1 MKGQISRDSHRP
13 DRRFSGV
20 YHVQGAMVTDADLD
34 ECTDLTKGRTDALG
48 NDAIRD
54 GVPAIGGAVVISG
67 SDVALGE
74 GVVYADGVRGVLAAA
89 GTTSGGPLDILGQQA
104 DLPLGPALPAAPRI
118 VYADIWERPVF
129 ALEDPYLA
137 DPGLHGA
144 ETTYRSR
151 TMTQIKAA
159 PRAAA
164 AAIEQGSGDFPQ
176 VGDAVLAVAPR
187 DPESTIDECDPCAEV
202 VAAEQT
208 IANAL
213 FRLEVVQVE
222 GTPSAPTRVHLAW
235 SAENGAAIA
244 PASVSPEEF
253 ERAGAAYEFFSE
265 ITESYMGA
273 FADPADLRHSTFV
286 DDLEAPP
293 NPPQDHD
300 GDDWPFVRRWDGHA
314 IVDLTTGTVAATLGS
329 GFTLGYDGT
338 TVTLGL
344 DTFDA
349 KLTLAGHH
357 VLRGDYWLVELR
369 TFADPASRVRLVQ
382 ATPVGILHHYCLLVR
397 TRRGVI
403 EPLTHAERRKLSLP
417 PLSDL
422 PASHVGFVNNCPK
435 LYAGAENV
443 QDALDEL
450 CAISAEDVGFDPTNC
465 PSLYD
470 EAKTVQEAL
479 DSLCARQ
486 TSGSCRIVVGPRGG
500 GQPALNDVLV
510 EHGRSGEPLCVC
522 LLPGEHLLEAPVEN
536 PKLAIDIEGCSAG
549 TTRIRVAGNWKVD
562 AASLRLAATSVLLTQ
577 PDSGL
582 QVSVRNRFELE
593 DSFLAS
599 VTKEPP
605 LLSVSAGER
614 IRIAHTSLEAM
625 GSSALDAL
633 FRFFAE
639 GTHGDLPDQDLFK
652 LLEHDRFEAAV
663 DDLADKVAGMSDGVR
678 RTYRSEL
685 VSSLD
690 GAQRLTVLERSGI
703 QQLIL
708 HCGQKAPASTYR
720 ADFLRLRHAA
730 AFSRPAPALVIE
742 TAVAQT
748 LIESSEIRGVLSLYG
763 RPADNPLGQAE
774 AQVLSHQRPQITV
787 SSTHRSLHVRGNR
800 LARIAVD
807 QKTVDQV
814 RLLTQGARF
823 SDIFRQIFLSD
834 NTIESDGSAFIAG
847 AHHLSD
853 LRFQNQAGQREFLGY
868 VVGTHAVYTGLSCE
882 ILSIN
887 GFPELF
893 NLTAASSSAALV
905 AVALV
910 PTVIF

>member
-1 MKGQISRDSHRP
+1 
-13 DRRFSGV
+13 
-20 YHVQGAMVTDADLD
+20 MVTDADLD
-34 ECTDLTKGRTDALG
+34 ECTDLAKGRTDALG

-89 GTTSGGPLDILGQQA
+89 GATSGGPLDIFGQQA

-159 PRAAA
+159 PLAAA

-286 DDLEAPP
+286 DDLEATP

-329 GFTLGYDGT
+329 GFTLGFDGT

-349 KLTLAGHH
+349 KLTLAGHR

-403 EPLTHAERRKLSLP
+403 EPLTDAERRKLSLP

-479 DSLCARQ
+479 DRLCARQ
-486 TSGSCRIVVGPRGG
+486 TGGCCRDRGRAPGQRTAGAERSSGGPQPKQRAAVRLSAAGRPPARGPGRQPEACHRHRGLQRGHHPHPGRGQLEGRRGFPTPRRDERSAGAARHRAEDIGPGSLRAGRRVPGQRDQGNAPAVGIGRRADPHRRHDRSRPWDRRRWPICSGSSQRART
-500 GQPALNDVLV
+500 A
-510 EHGRSGEPLCVC
+510 
-522 LLPGEHLLEAPVEN
+522 
-536 PKLAIDIEGCSAG
+536 
-549 TTRIRVAGNWKVD
+549 TFRIRTF
-562 AASLRLAATSVLLTQ
+562 S
-577 PDSGL
+577 
-582 QVSVRNRFELE
+582 
-593 DSFLAS
+593 
-599 VTKEPP
+599 
-605 LLSVSAGER
+605 
-614 IRIAHTSLEAM
+614 
-625 GSSALDAL
+625 
-633 FRFFAE
+633 
-639 GTHGDLPDQDLFK
+639 
-652 LLEHDRFEAAV
+652 
-663 DDLADKVAGMSDGVR
+663 
-678 RTYRSEL
+678 
-685 VSSLD
+685 SSLSMID
-690 GAQRLTVLERSGI
+690 
-703 QQLIL
+703 
-708 HCGQKAPASTYR
+708 
-720 ADFLRLRHAA
+720 
-730 AFSRPAPALVIE
+730 SRPP
-742 TAVAQT
+742 
-748 LIESSEIRGVLSLYG
+748 
-763 RPADNPLGQAE
+763 
-774 AQVLSHQRPQITV
+774 
-787 SSTHRSLHVRGNR
+787 STIS
-800 LARIAVD
+800 RI
-807 QKTVDQV
+807 KSP
-814 RLLTQGARF
+814 G
-823 SDIFRQIFLSD
+823 
-834 NTIESDGSAFIAG
+834 
-847 AHHLSD
+847 
-853 LRFQNQAGQREFLGY
+853 
-868 VVGTHAVYTGLSCE
+868 
-882 ILSIN
+882 
-887 GFPELF
+887 
-893 NLTAASSSAALV
+893 
-905 AVALV
+905 
-910 PTVIF
+910 

>member
-34 ECTDLTKGRTDALG
+34 ECTDLAKDRTDALG
-48 NDAIRD
+48 NHAIRD
-54 GVPAIGGAVVISG
+54 GVPARGGAVVISG
-67 SDVALGE
+67 SGVALGE
-74 GVVYADGVRGVLAAA
+74 GVIYADGVRGILAAA
-89 GTTSGGPLDILGQQA
+89 GVTSTGPLDIFEQQA
-104 DLPLGPALPAAPRI
+104 DLPLGPALPAAAQI
-118 VYADIWERPVF
+118 IYADIWERPVF

-137 DPGLHGA
+137 DSGLHGA

-159 PRAAA
+159 PLAAA

-176 VGDAVLAVAPR
+176 IGDAVLAVAPR
-187 DPESTIDECDPCAEV
+187 DPQSTIDECDPCAEV

-213 FRLEVVQVE
+213 FRLEVVQVD
-222 GTPSAPTRVHLAW
+222 GTSSAPSRVHLAW

-253 ERAGAAYEFFSE
+253 ERAGAAYEFFSK

-286 DDLEAPP
+286 DDLEVTP

-300 GDDWPFVRRWDGHA
+300 GNDWAFVRRWDGHA
-314 IVDLTTGTVAATLGS
+314 IVDLTTGTVAAKLGS
-329 GFTLGYDGT
+329 GFTLGFDGA

-344 DTFDA
+344 DTFEA
-349 KLTLAGHH
+349 KLGLAGHR

-369 TFADPASRVRLVQ
+369 TFAEPASRVRLVR
-382 ATPVGILHHYCLLVR
+382 ATPVGILHHYCPLVR
-397 TRRGVI
+397 TTRGVI
-403 EPLTHAERRKLSLP
+403 QPLTDAERRKLSLP

-422 PASHVGFVNNCPK
+422 PASHVGFINNCPK

-479 DSLCARQ
+479 DSLCTRPTGA
-486 TSGSCRIVVGPRGG
+486 SCRIVVDPA
-500 GQPALNDVLV
+500 GQPSLNDLLV
-510 EHGRSGEPLCVC
+510 AHGQSSEPLCVC
-522 LLPGEHLLEAPVEN
+522 LLPGEHLLEAAVAN
-536 PKLAIDIEGCSAG
+536 SKLAIDIAGCGAG
-549 TTRIRVAGNWKVD
+549 TTRIRVAGNWSVA
-562 AASLRLAATSVLLTQ
+562 AASLRLAATSVLLAE
-577 PDSGL
+577 PDTGL
-582 QVSVRNRFELE
+582 RISVRDRFELE
-593 DSFLAS
+593 NALLAS
-599 VTKEPP
+599 VTKETP

-614 IRIAHTSLEAM
+614 IRIVDATLEAM
-625 GSSALDAL
+625 GSSALNDL
-633 FRFFAE
+633 FTFFDETA
-639 GTHGDLPDQDLFK
+639 HGSDQDLFELSNHESFGSVPLDK
-652 LLEHDRFEAAV
+652 LAQAFAAMTEADRKSYGSEV
-663 DDLADKVAGMSDGVR
+663 GTILATLPR
-678 RTYRSEL
+678 E
-685 VSSLD
+685 
-690 GAQRLTVLERSGI
+690 RLTTLERSAMR
-703 QQLIL
+703 QFVDRFD
-708 HCGQKAPASTYR
+708 QKTPASMHR
-720 ADFLRLRHAA
+720 ADLLRLRHAA

-763 RPADNPLGQAE
+763 PPADNPLSRDE
-774 AQVLSHQRPQITV
+774 ARALSQVLRTLQILA
-787 SSTHRSLHVRGNR
+787 THRSLHVRGNR
-800 LARIAVD
+800 LARVAVD

-814 RLLTQGARF
+814 RLLRQGARF
-823 SDIFRQIFLSD
+823 SDIFRQAFLSE
-834 NTIESDGSAFIAG
+834 NTIECDANAFVAD

-853 LRFQNQAGQREFLGY
+853 LRFQNQHGQREFLGY
-868 VVGTHAVYTGLSCE
+868 VVGTHAAYTGLSCE
-882 ILSIN
+882 ISSIN
-887 GFPELF
+887 GVPELY
-893 NLTAASSSAALV
+893 NLTTRGSAHAVLV
-905 AVALV
+905 AMGVV
-910 PTVIF
+910 PFQ

>member
-34 ECTDLTKGRTDALG
+34 ECTDLAKDRTDALG

-67 SDVALGE
+67 SGVALGE

-89 GTTSGGPLDILGQQA
+89 GATSGGPLGIFGQQA

-118 VYADIWERPVF
+118 IYADVWERPVF

-159 PRAAA
+159 PLAAA

-176 VGDAVLAVAPR
+176 IGDAVLAVTPR
-187 DPESTIDECDPCAEV
+187 DSQSTIDECDPCAEV

-213 FRLEVVQVE
+213 FRLEVVRVE
-222 GTPSAPTRVHLAW
+222 GKPSAPSQVHLAW

-244 PASVSPEEF
+244 PAGVSPEEF

-286 DDLEAPP
+286 DDLEATP

-300 GDDWPFVRRWDGHA
+300 GSDWPFVRRWDGHG

-329 GFTLGYDGT
+329 GFTLGFDGT

-349 KLTLAGHH
+349 KLTLAGHR

-403 EPLTHAERRKLSLP
+403 EPLTDAERRKLSLP

-422 PASHVGFVNNCPK
+422 PASHVGFVNTCPK
-435 LYAGAENV
+435 LYGDAENV

-450 CAISAEDVGFDPTNC
+450 CAISAEDVGFDPSNC

-479 DSLCARQ
+479 DRLCGRQ
-486 TSGSCRIVVGPRGG
+486 TGGGCHIVVDPA
-500 GQPALNDVLV
+500 GQPTLNDLMVA
-510 EHGRSGEPLCVC
+510 HGQNSAPLCVC
-522 LLPGEHLLEAPVEN
+522 LLPGEHLLEAAVDN
-536 PKLAIDIEGCSAG
+536 PKLVVDIAGCGAEI
-549 TTRIRVAGNWKVD
+549 TKIRVQGNWKVG
-562 AASLRLAATSVLLTQ
+562 AASLKVADTSVLLTQ
-577 PDSGL
+577 PDTGL
-582 QVSVRNRFELE
+582 QVAVRNRFELE
-593 DSFLAS
+593 GSFLAS
-599 VTKEPP
+599 VTKETP

-614 IRIAHTSLEAM
+614 IRIADTTLEAM
-625 GSSALDAL
+625 ASSAMGDL
-633 FRFFAE
+633 FRFFEE
-639 GTHGDLPDQDLFK
+639 GTHGDIRDQQLFE
-652 LLEHDRFEAAV
+652 LLEHDRFDAAV
-663 DDLADKVAGMSDGVR
+663 DDLADQIVGMSDADRG
-678 RTYRSEL
+678 TYRSEL
-685 VSSLD
+685 VSFLD
-690 GAQRLTVLERSGI
+690 GAERLTLLERFGI
-703 QQLIL
+703 EQLIL
-708 HCGQKAPASTYR
+708 HCDQDAPASTYR

-748 LIESSEIRGVLSLYG
+748 LIESSEIRGVLSFYG
-763 RPADNPLGQAE
+763 PPADNPLARDQAR
-774 AQVLSHQRPQITV
+774 ALSQVGRELTV
-787 SSTHRSLHVRGNR
+787 FSTHRSLHVRGNR
-800 LARIAVD
+800 LARIAAD

-823 SDIFRQIFLSD
+823 SDIFRQAFLS
-834 NTIESDGSAFIAG
+834 NNVIECDANAFIAA
-847 AHHLSD
+847 AHHLAD
-853 LRFQNQAGQREFLGY
+853 LRFQNQEGQREFLGY
-868 VVGTHAVYTGLSCE
+868 VVGTHAAYTGLSCE
-882 ILSIN
+882 ITSIN
-887 GFPELF
+887 GVPELYD
-893 NLTAASSSAALV
+893 LTTRGSDRAVLV
-905 AVALV
+905 DMRVV
-910 PTVIF
+910 P